1 LPPSAAAVHDDHRGI
16 VEAGVAIAAERMSEM
31 MVDKAVAGF
40 CGTKLPP
47 KRVLSA
53 VLALH
58 AGELARGIQNIQI
71 GKPASGPCVEAQI
84 LAKRCAGGLPT
95 DTDFIHLGGSD
106 FCKIEARLDG
116 QGRETRVVLYAAD
129 AFLGDS
135 EEQLAVS
142 HKARRRIVHL
152 GIVESKGDQAT
163 SASFVRQTRANL
175 LLQ

>member
-1 LPPSAAAVHDDHRGI
+1 
-16 VEAGVAIAAERMSEM
+16 MSEM

-40 CGTKLPP
+40 RGTKLPP
-47 KRVLSA
+47 KRILSA
-53 VLALH
+53 VLVLH

-71 GKPASGPCVEAQI
+71 GSRPAARGVEAQI

-95 DTDFIHLGGSD
+95 DTDLIHLGGSD

-116 QGRETRVVLYAAD
+116 QGRETRVYAAD

-142 HKARRRIVHL
+142 HQARRRIVHL
-152 GIVESKGDQAT
+152 RIVESKGNHADALPSLAIT
-163 SASFVRQTRANL
+163 RRNSFSSMRAERS
-175 LLQ
+175 QV